1 MMKVPFSD
9 LRAGYLEL
17 KPELDKTF
25 LQVMDSGWYILGQEV
40 ETFEQAYADYCGV
53 RYCVGVGNGLE
64 ALHLALAGWCIGPGD
79 EVIVPSNTYIATWLA
94 VSRVGARPVPV
105 EPVMGTC
112 NMDPNRIEK
121 AITKNTKAILPVHLY
136 GLPADMDAINAIAV
150 QNGLKVLEDAAQS
163 HGALYHGRMTG
174 SLGDAAG
181 VSFYPTKNLGAFAD
195 AGAVLTNDP
204 DLADRV
210 RLLRNYGSRVKYD
223 NEIKGENSR
232 LDTLQAAFLKVKLE
246 HLAEWNRRRQEIART
261 YLEGLADCPGLV
273 LPANDSISNPCW
285 HLFTIRHRRR
295 DELRAWLKEQG
306 IDTMIHYPTPPHL
319 SPAYADAGW
328 KKNDFPLAEEIAETI
343 LSLPVGPHMNRQ
355 QAGYVVDAVGQF
367 CRQLNK

>member
-1 MMKVPFSD
+1 MKVPFSD

-17 KPELDKTF
+17 KPELDEAF
-25 LQVMDSGWYILGQEV
+25 LRVMDSGWYILGHEV

-64 ALHLALAGWCIGPGD
+64 ALHLALAGWGIGPGD

-94 VSRVGARPVPV
+94 VSQVGARPVPV
-105 EPVMGTC
+105 EPDIATC
-112 NMDPNRIEK
+112 NIDPDLIEK
-121 AITKNTKAILPVHLY
+121 AVTQNTKAILPVHLY
-136 GLPADMDAINAIAV
+136 GLPADMDAVKTIAR

-181 VSFYPTKNLGAFAD
+181 VSFYPTKNLGAFGD

-204 DLADRV
+204 ELADRV

-232 LDTLQAAFLKVKLE
+232 LDTLQAAFLKVKLD
-246 HLAEWNRRRQEIART
+246 HLAEWNRRRQEIARV
-261 YLEGLADCPGLV
+261 YLEEMAECPGLV
-273 LPANDSISNPCW
+273 LPAVPAACAPAW
-285 HLFTIRHRRR
+285 HQFTIRHNRRN
-295 DELRAWLKEQG
+295 DLRIWLTERG
-306 IDTMIHYPTPPHL
+306 IGTLIHYPTPPHL

-328 KKNDFPLAEEIAETI
+328 NKGEFPLAEEIAETI
-343 LSLPVGPHMNRQ
+343 LSLPIGTHMRMEE
-355 QAGYVVDAVGQF
+355 AGFVADAVRQF
-367 CRQLNK
+367 CRQQ